1 MYDLA
6 FDVLIVGS
14 GLSGLVA
21 ACRLVEL
28 GVRRVAVA
36 SQGAGA
42 TPVIAALNA
51 SIQPNKWGDTP
62 QQHMLDTL
70 TIGTFVND
78 EALVKS
84 MC

>member
-78 EALVKS
+78 EALV
-84 MC
+84 